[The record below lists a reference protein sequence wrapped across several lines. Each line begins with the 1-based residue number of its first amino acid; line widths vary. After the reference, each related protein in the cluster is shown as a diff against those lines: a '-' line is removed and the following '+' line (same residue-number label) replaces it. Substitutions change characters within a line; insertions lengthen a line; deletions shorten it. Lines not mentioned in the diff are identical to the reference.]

1 MSSHYTKQAFILFII
16 SLLFAGFIW
25 LFNANTSEN
34 VLGNRVF
41 ENADNNI
48 SSIIFES
55 ERLSVTLDKSDNMWR
70 IRQAD
75 SYFANHALAN
85 ALVKF
90 INYAKIYRRVEMT
103 EEEIKKYF
111 SDNITIKI
119 ADMNNQPLGKIIL
132 SSRKDTPKTAY
143 AQIEGKEGIF
153 KIEEDIVFPTQF
165 MFWLQQ
171 PLLNLY
177 PAAIKSL
184 RIDDET
190 VTRQRGSKY
199 FYREDKSPYSL
210 SGIEKTLNNLEFETV
225 ISAQNFDEAFLNI
238 YPNFIVEFNQLLKT
252 EERISLP
259 QGKKLPPELRI
270 FALIRLGITDT
281 EKIAKFLQYSINT
294 VYSYRT
300 KIKNKAINK
309 ADFDTKIAMI
319 G

>member
-132 SSRKDTPKTAY
+132 SSRKDAPKTAY

-225 ISAQNFDEAFLNI
+225 ISAQNFDEALYPLVKKYTITTFDGMEIELNLFRKEQEIWVQQKISQTTLSTPAISDYIKRNDFLYKYWYFKLSPTTGNI
-238 YPNFIVEFNQLLKT
+238 LMQ
-252 EERISLP
+252 
-259 QGKKLPPELRI
+259 
-270 FALIRLGITDT
+270 
-281 EKIAKFLQYSINT
+281 EKI
-294 VYSYRT
+294 
-300 KIKNKAINK
+300 
-309 ADFDTKIAMI
+309 
-319 G
+319 